1 MKKTRHIIKT
11 VESDSIAYE
20 LELMPGDEL
29 LTINDNVIK
38 DVFDYHFLVND
49 EYLEILIRKSDGEEW
64 TLEIEKEYQEELGIV
79 FENEF
84 MDEYRSCQNK
94 CIFCFVD
101 QMPKGMRDTLYFK
114 DDDSRLSFLQGNY
127 ITMTNVKDEDLERI
141 IKYHLSPINISFHT
155 TNPKLRCQMLNN
167 RFAGDVFAKVQRLY
181 EAGIEMNGQ
190 IVLCKGVNDG
200 EELERSINDLQE
212 YLPLLKSLSVVPV
225 GLTKFRAGLYP
236 LASFTSEDAL
246 AVLTIIHRWQQQL
259 LAKKQSRFVYGSDEW
274 YVLARLP
281 IPSEA
286 DYEEYPQ
293 LENGVGMLRILETEI
308 TTAIKARAGDVRK
321 HKISIATGKLA
332 YQFIAKYITMIKVK
346 YPNVEVAIY
355 AIENQFFGKE
365 ITVSGLLT
373 GQDIISQLKGKAL
386 GECLLLP
393 VNMLR
398 AGEQTFL
405 DDITVTA
412 VSDALQIP
420 IRIVETHGADL
431 VANVLLESTNLE
443 HKRRQIYEQTNS
455 SSCRTT

>member
-274 YVLARLP
+274 YVLAKLP

-332 YQFIAKYITMIKVK
+332 YQFIAKYITMIKAK

-373 GQDIISQLKGKAL
+373 GQDIISQLKGKEL

>member
-274 YVLARLP
+274 YVLAKLP
-281 IPSEA
+281 IPSED

-293 LENGVGMLRILETEI
+293 LENGVGMLRVLETEI
-308 TTAIKARAGDVRK
+308 TTAIKARTGDVRK

-332 YQFIAKYITMIKVK
+332 YQFIAKYITMIKAK
-346 YPNVEVAIY
+346 YPNVEVAVY

-373 GQDIISQLKGKAL
+373 GRDIISQLKDKKL

>member
-373 GQDIISQLKGKAL
+373 GQDIISQLKDKEL